1 MSLEMET
8 AVAAD
13 TRTYY
18 EIARSDVP
26 SIYRSHPEEI
36 ERVLRILDEAEDQTK
51 RKIVRRL
58 RTPSRFKT
66 FLAHWDVRLRYGI
79 HWRKG
84 LFYQIRVVSR
94 YIKTFFYKRFSPN
107 KHVFRGI
114 EFGLTFQCNFKCHHC
129 LCARIDETAT
139 KKELEPEEYE
149 RVVKD
154 AMKLG
159 AHTFGMEGGEPF
171 VHKNWQE
178 ILRRMQPRRNHI
190 VISTNAYLIDENV
203 ARACAEIGVDTLNIS
218 LDSGVR
224 ELHDVFRRRRGA
236 YDRVMRALDLCK
248 KYKIKVMLNTVV
260 HRSNLYTQGLIDL
273 LEFAD
278 KNRYLVNILFA
289 KGVGAFKDMNEML
302 SAEDFAAFFEIAAP
316 YKYWHIHHMGVL
328 KSNHGGEGCSGIK
341 EFVNMTPYGDVIN
354 CANNHIYLG
363 NVREEPFAAIRAR
376 AIRESPFGRYRPCF
390 LTMDEDFKKVYYP
403 ILESRGW
410 VTLDEFREALRAYER
425 ETGRKVYPELN

>member
-1 MSLEMET
+1 MRVESDM
-8 AVAAD
+8 AAP
-13 TRTYY
+13 RPQSYF
-18 EIARSDVP
+18 EIARKDVP

-36 ERVLRILDEAEDQTK
+36 EGVLEILDEAEDQTK
-51 RKIVRRL
+51 RKVIHRL
-58 RTPSRFKT
+58 RKASKLKK
-66 FLAHWDVRLRYGI
+66 FLARWDVRLRYGI

-84 LFYQIRVVSR
+84 LGYQLKVAAR
-94 YIKTFFYKRFSPN
+94 YFKTFFYKRFSPD

-114 EFGLTFQCNFKCHHC
+114 EFGLTFQCNFHCHHC

-139 KKELEPEEYE
+139 KKELEPDEYE
-149 RVVKD
+149 KVVKD

-171 VHKNWQE
+171 VHKNWRE
-178 ILRRMQPRRNHI
+178 ILRRMQPHKNHI
-190 VISTNAYLIDENV
+190 VISTNAYLIDETV
-203 ARACAEIGVDTLNIS
+203 ARDCAEIGVDTLNIS
-218 LDSGVR
+218 LDSGIR

-260 HRSNLYTQGLIDL
+260 HRSNLYTKGLVDL

-278 KNRYLVNILFA
+278 KKHYLVNILFA
-289 KGVGAFKDMNEML
+289 KGVGSFKDMGEML
-302 SAEDFAAFFEIAAP
+302 SAEDLANFFEIVAP
-316 YKYWHIHHMGVL
+316 YNYWHIHHMGTL

-363 NVREEPFAAIRAR
+363 NVREETFAAIRAR
-376 AIRESPFGRYRPCF
+376 AIKESPFGQYRPCF

-403 ILESRGW
+403 ILETRGW
-410 VTLDEFREALRAYER
+410 VTLDEFREALREYER
-425 ETGRKVYPELN
+425 ETGKKVYPELN